1 MNRLSRFI
9 DSEFTRNSWF
19 FAQAESGMM
28 TALDFINYV
37 LKEGDLVNLTE
48 KETIY
53 IDKGK
58 RLLLRIT
65 ISYAS
70 NKRRNRKIQAGLF
83 RCVRRLVC
91 NSYNAVYC
99 TIV

>member
-19 FAQAESGMM
+19 FAQAERGMM

-53 IDKGK
+53 IDKVRDCYYELQSLMHQIK
-58 RLLLRIT
+58 EEIEKYR
-65 ISYAS
+65 
-70 NKRRNRKIQAGLF
+70 QAYFDALED
-83 RCVRRLVC
+83 
-91 NSYNAVYC
+91 
-99 TIV
+99 

>member
-48 KETIY
+48 KETIC
-53 IDKGK
+53 IDK
-58 RLLLRIT
+58 
-65 ISYAS
+65 
-70 NKRRNRKIQAGLF
+70 
-83 RCVRRLVC
+83 VRDCYYELQ
-91 NSYNAVYC
+91 SLMHQIKAPSD
-99 TIV
+99 

>member
-53 IDKGK
+53 IDKVRDCYYELQSLMHQIK
-58 RLLLRIT
+58 EEIEKYRQAYF
-65 ISYAS
+65 YA
-70 NKRRNRKIQAGLF
+70 LED
-83 RCVRRLVC
+83 
-91 NSYNAVYC
+91 
-99 TIV
+99 

>member
-53 IDKGK
+53 IDKVRDCYYELQSLMHQIKEEIEKTMKYPGTVK
-58 RLLLRIT
+58 IT
-65 ISYAS
+65 V
-70 NKRRNRKIQAGLF
+70 
-83 RCVRRLVC
+83 VRETR
-91 NSYNAVYC
+91 AQEEAR
-99 TIV
+99 

>member
-9 DSEFTRNSWF
+9 DSEFTS
-19 FAQAESGMM
+19 MM

-53 IDKGK
+53 IDKVRDCYYELQSLMHQIK
-58 RLLLRIT
+58 EEIEKYR
-65 ISYAS
+65 
-70 NKRRNRKIQAGLF
+70 QAYFEALED
-83 RCVRRLVC
+83 
-91 NSYNAVYC
+91 
-99 TIV
+99 